1 MCASVDLSGRHQ
13 TFTPPQAVLTGTMFT
28 LKPPHKEFLAGFS
41 VRGLVVSKKKS
52 AASRRVFVVFK
63 NFPRLRRG
71 FIVVQRSVCLLQI
84 FTVFALKKLKI
95 FPPLR
100 GGVLLFKKFPPLRGG
115 VLLFPKKI
123 PPLRGGVLLFPGFS
137 EKLAPGICN
146 GGF

>member
-1 MCASVDLSGRHQ
+1 MGGEGIPFR
-13 TFTPPQAVLTGTMFT
+13 
-28 LKPPHKEFLAGFS
+28 PHLRWTVSHCFKEFWAGFA
-41 VRGLVVSKKKS
+41 VRGLVVSKKNS

-71 FIVVQRSVCLLQI
+71 FIVVQRSVCLLQN

-100 GGVLLFKKFPPLRGG
+100 VGVLLFKNF
-115 VLLFPKKI
+115 

-137 EKLAPGICN
+137 EKLTPGICN
-146 GGF
+146 GRVNVISPVVTLLCIGSPPPTPTYCYYP

>member
-1 MCASVDLSGRHQ
+1 MSFRV
-13 TFTPPQAVLTGTMFT
+13 AVLCVCVVTTGELTMNPP
-28 LKPPHKEFLAGFS
+28 LKEILAGFS

-71 FIVVQRSVCLLQI
+71 FIVVQRSIFLLQV

-100 GGVLLFKKFPPLRGG
+100 GGVLLFKNFPPLRGG
-115 VLLFPKKI
+115 VLLFPKNF
-123 PPLRGGVLLFPGFS
+123 PPLRGGFLLFPGFS
-137 EKLAPGICN
+137 EKLTPGICN
-146 GGF
+146 GGVMLSPR

>member
-1 MCASVDLSGRHQ
+1 MVTTTGEI
-13 TFTPPQAVLTGTMFT
+13 TFKT
-28 LKPPHKEFLAGFS
+28 PHKEFLAGFS
-41 VRGLVVSKKKS
+41 VRGLVVSKKIS

-71 FIVVQRSVCLLQI
+71 FIVVQRSIFLLQV

-100 GGVLLFKKFPPLRGG
+100 GGVLLFKNF
-115 VLLFPKKI
+115 

-146 GGF
+146 GFFKC